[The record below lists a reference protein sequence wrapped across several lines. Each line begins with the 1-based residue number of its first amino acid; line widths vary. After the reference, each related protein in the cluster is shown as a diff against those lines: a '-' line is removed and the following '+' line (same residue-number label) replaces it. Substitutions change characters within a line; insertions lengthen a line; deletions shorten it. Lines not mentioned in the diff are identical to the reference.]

1 MAGSITT
8 NHAERV
14 FLLNIIELAAAV
26 FRGPSPEGWQA
37 LAEVGLPDLRARVPQ
52 RLGHF
57 TGILDNLQAATA
69 ADPRELE
76 AEYVRLFIAAGGGV
90 AAPLYESCH
99 TGGKPQVMGESA
111 LSMRRRLAEAGLE
124 QAGSSNEP
132 PDHLAVELEYLY
144 HLLATGWTGDDSGD
158 APEPEAAAEAAGIA
172 FASEV
177 MLPWVGRFAAAL
189 DAGQPHPAYASCANL
204 LLALLRELDSA

>member
-1 MAGSITT
+1 MAGHTIT
-8 NHAERV
+8 NHSERV
-14 FLLNIIELAAAV
+14 FLLDAIELAVAV

-37 LAEVGLPDLRARVPQ
+37 LAQVGLPQLKARVPQ

-57 TGILDNLQAATA
+57 TAILDNLQVAAA
-69 ADPRELE
+69 ADPGELE

-99 TGGKPQVMGESA
+99 AGGKPRVMGESA
-111 LSMRRRLAEAGLE
+111 LAMRRRLADAGLE
-124 QAGSSNEP
+124 LAGAANEP

-158 APEPEAAAEAAGIA
+158 AAGAGAAGPA
-172 FASEV
+172 FAREV

-189 DAGQPHPAYASCANL
+189 DAGQPHPAYARCADM
-204 LLALLRELDSA
+204 LLALLRELASA